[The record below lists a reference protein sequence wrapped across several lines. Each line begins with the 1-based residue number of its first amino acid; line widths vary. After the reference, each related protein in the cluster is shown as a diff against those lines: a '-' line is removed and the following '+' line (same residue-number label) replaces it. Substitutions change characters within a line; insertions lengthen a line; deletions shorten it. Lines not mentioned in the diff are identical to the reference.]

1 MELNTG
7 KIKKKLKEN
16 SINTLRELEE
26 YCNLIYEEMKKLRQD
41 FKNNTLNDKKLS
53 EYFKEDNLRDRFSSI
68 LVAGTILAGI
78 ELRNNWRENGK
89 LEGEKEEFPYNEKQI
104 EMIDRYNE
112 LQDIL
117 DKVEFYAQINSFED
131 EEEFE

>member
-1 MELNTG
+1 MELDTEE
-7 KIKKKLKEN
+7 IKKKIKEN
-16 SINTLRELEE
+16 SFNTFRELEE
-26 YCNLIYEEMKKLRQD
+26 YCNLIYEEMKKLRLD

-53 EYFKEDNLRDRFSSI
+53 EYFKEDNPRDRFSSI
-68 LVAGTILAGI
+68 LVAGTILGGI
-78 ELRNNWRENGK
+78 ELRNNWRDNSK

-117 DKVEFYAQINSFED
+117 DQVEWYAETTVFED
-131 EEEFE
+131 EEELE